1 MEAVKSPGSPRSALD
16 ALAAPVVILVGHF
29 GSGKS
34 EIAVNLALGF
44 AARGERVTL
53 VDLDVVKPYF
63 RCRLAKDE
71 LEAAGVHL
79 VVPQGETFW
88 ADLPIVVPEARG
100 AVSSASGAR
109 VIMDV
114 GGADLGA
121 RALGSIADVVVPG
134 RTDVLFVVNTRRPFA
149 ETQAGLRSMLAEVRA
164 AGRLEITGL
173 VANTHLMEES
183 TPDVIL
189 TGFAAA
195 QELAASTGIPI
206 RFAAVL
212 ARLEPELQGSAVA
225 DGDCPVLAVTRH
237 LLPPHEPRLR
247 PAKHR
252 PLGL

>member
-1 MEAVKSPGSPRSALD
+1 MEAVNKPGSPRSALD
-16 ALAAPVVILVGHF
+16 ALAVPVVALVGHF

-63 RCRLAKDE
+63 RCRLAKSD
-71 LEAAGVHL
+71 LDAAGVRL
-79 VVPQGETFW
+79 VVPEGDYFW

-100 AVSSASGAR
+100 AIASTSGAR
-109 VIMDV
+109 VIVDV

-121 RALGSIADVVVPG
+121 RALGSIADLVDSS

-149 ETQAGLRSMLAEVRA
+149 EDQVGLRSMLAEVRA
-164 AGRLEITGL
+164 AGKLAITGL
-173 VANTHLMEES
+173 VANTHLMEET
-183 TPDVIL
+183 TPDVVL
-189 TGFAAA
+189 AGFAAA
-195 QELAASTGIPI
+195 QELAASSGIPI

-212 ARLEPELQGSAVA
+212 ARLEQVLHRSAVTDA
-225 DGDCPVLAVTRH
+225 DCPLLAVVRH

-247 PAKHR
+247 PDKHR